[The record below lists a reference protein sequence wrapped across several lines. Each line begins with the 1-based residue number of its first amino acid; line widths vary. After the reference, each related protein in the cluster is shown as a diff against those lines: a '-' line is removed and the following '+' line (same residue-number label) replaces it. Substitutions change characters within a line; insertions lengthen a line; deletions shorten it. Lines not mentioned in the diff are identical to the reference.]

1 MRILVTGGTGSF
13 GQALIRSLLEK
24 PLAHPQ
30 QLVVFSR
37 DELKQHDMRVDGLV
51 DDELRYFLGDVR
63 DVERLRRAFNGVDI
77 VVHAAALKQVE
88 SCEFNPLEA
97 KKTNIDGTQNV
108 IDAAL
113 DCGVRR
119 VLMIGTDKA
128 VDPVNLYGK
137 TKAVAEHL
145 MIDANAYSGQ
155 DGTAFSC
162 TRYGNVITSRG
173 AVLPRFQA
181 QAAKGELLTVTDH
194 SMTRFVL
201 TLNQGV
207 EFVIKCLGAMR
218 GGEVFVPKLPAVD
231 IETITKAVMYPAKLV
246 LTTVIGRRPGE
257 KQHEALISRGESVRV
272 NDRGDH
278 YVIYPVSAPPALL
291 SDEFVYSSETAQ
303 PRLDVAG
310 FRELAGLGATL
321 EATG

>member
-13 GQALIRSLLEK
+13 GQALIRRLLEK
-24 PLAHPQ
+24 PLGYPQ

-63 DVERLRRAFNGVDI
+63 DVDRLRRAFNGVDI

-278 YVIYPVSAPPALL
+278 YVIYPVNAPPALL
-291 SDEFVYSSETAQ
+291 SEEFVYSSETAQ

-310 FRELAGLGATL
+310 FRELAGLGSTL

>member
-13 GQALIRSLLEK
+13 GQALIRRLIDQ

-37 DELKQHDMRVDGLV
+37 DELKQHDMRVAGLV
-51 DDELRYFLGDVR
+51 DDELRYFIGDVR
-63 DVERLRRAFNGVDI
+63 DLSRLRRAMHGVDV

-88 SCEFNPLEA
+88 SCEYNPDEA
-97 KKTNIDGTQNV
+97 YKTNVEGTRNV
-108 IDAAL
+108 CEAAL

-128 VDPVNLYGK
+128 VDPINVYG
-137 TKAVAEHL
+137 TSKAMAEK
-145 MIDANAYSGQ
+145 MVVGYNSYSGT
-155 DGTAFSC
+155 DGPAFSC

-173 AVLPRFQA
+173 AVLPQFFLRHA
-181 QAAKGELLTVTDH
+181 NREPLLVTDPD
-194 SMTRFVL
+194 MTRFVL

-207 EFVIKCLGAMR
+207 EFVVNCIQQMR
-218 GGEVFVPKLPAVD
+218 GGEVFVPKLPTVTVQTIAEAVTWPRKPD
-231 IETITKAVMYPAKLV
+231 VEVV
-246 LTTVIGRRPGE
+246 GRRPGE
-257 KQHEALISRGESVRV
+257 KQHERLISLGESVRV
-272 NDRGDH
+272 NDRGNH
-278 YVIYPVSAPPALL
+278 FVIYPVNSPPALL
-291 SDEFVYSSETAQ
+291 SDEFVYSSEPGL

>member
-13 GQALIRSLLEK
+13 GQALIRRLLEK
-24 PLAHPQ
+24 PLGYPQ

-37 DELKQHDMRVDGLV
+37 DELKQHDMRVGGLV

-145 MIDANAYSGQ
+145 MIDANAYSGA

-173 AVLPRFQA
+173 AVLPRFFLQHA
-181 QAAKGELLTVTDH
+181 NGEPLTVTDP

-207 EFVIKCLGAMR
+207 EFVVKGLTSMR
-218 GGEVFVPKLPAVD
+218 GGEVFVPKLPTVTVGTIAEAV
-231 IETITKAVMYPAKLV
+231 TYPRVEVKWSLA
-246 LTTVIGRRPGE
+246 GRRAGE
-257 KQHEALISRGESVRV
+257 KQHEALISRGESIRV

-278 YVIYPVSAPPALL
+278 YVIYPVTSPPALL

>member
-13 GQALIRSLLEK
+13 GQALIRRLIDQ
-24 PLAHPQ
+24 PLGYPQ

-37 DELKQHDMRVDGLV
+37 DELKQHDMRVAGLM

-173 AVLPRFQA
+173 AVLPRFFLQHA
-181 QAAKGELLTVTDH
+181 NGEPLTVTDP

-201 TLNQGV
+201 TLSQGV
-207 EFVIKCLGAMR
+207 EFVVGCLTSMR
-218 GGEVFVPKLPAVD
+218 GGEVFVPKLPTVTVGTIAEAV
-231 IETITKAVMYPAKLV
+231 TYPRVEIKWDLA
-246 LTTVIGRRPGE
+246 GRRAGE
-257 KQHEALISRGESVRV
+257 KQHEALISRGESIRV

-291 SDEFVYSSETAQ
+291 SDEFVYSSETAL

>member
-13 GQALIRSLLEK
+13 GQALIRRLLEK
-24 PLAHPQ
+24 PLSHPQ

-37 DELKQHDMRVDGLV
+37 DELKQHDMRVAGLIH
-51 DDELRYFLGDVR
+51 DEIRYFLGDVR
-63 DVERLRRAFNGVDI
+63 DVDRLRRAFNGVDI

-145 MIDANAYSGQ
+145 MIDANAYSGA

-173 AVLPRFQA
+173 AVLPRFFLQHA
-181 QAAKGELLTVTDH
+181 NGEPLTVTDP

-207 EFVIKCLGAMR
+207 EFVVKCLTSMR
-218 GGEVFVPKLPAVD
+218 GGEVFVPKLPTIEVGTIVNAVVWPKKP
-231 IETITKAVMYPAKLV
+231 TVMV
-246 LTTVIGRRPGE
+246 TGRRPGE

-291 SDEFVYSSETAQ
+291 SDEFVYSSETAL

>member
-13 GQALIRSLLEK
+13 GQALIRRLIDQ
-24 PLAHPQ
+24 PLGYPQ

-37 DELKQHDMRVDGLV
+37 DELKQHDMRVAGLV

-173 AVLPRFQA
+173 AVLPRFFLQHA
-181 QAAKGELLTVTDH
+181 NGEPLTVTDP

-207 EFVIKCLGAMR
+207 EFVVRCLTSMR
-218 GGEVFVPKLPAVD
+218 GGEVFVPKLPTVTVDTICDAVLWP
-231 IETITKAVMYPAKLV
+231 KKGGWVKV
-246 LTTVIGRRPGE
+246 VGRRPGE
-257 KQHEALISRGESVRV
+257 KKHERLISRGESIRV

-278 YVIYPVSAPPALL
+278 YVIYPVNSPPALL